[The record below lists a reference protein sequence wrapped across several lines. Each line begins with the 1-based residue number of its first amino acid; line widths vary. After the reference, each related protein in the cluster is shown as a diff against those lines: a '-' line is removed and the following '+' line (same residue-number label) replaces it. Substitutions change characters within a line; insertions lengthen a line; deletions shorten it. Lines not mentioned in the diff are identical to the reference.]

1 MDFWNFKV
9 HNHCPGC
16 NHHKDLGRPRMGQ
29 LEQDCKKLQRKQESS
44 FLETLAAQIEAIAV
58 GQDL

>member
-1 MDFWNFKV
+1 MV

-16 NHHKDLGRPRMGQ
+16 NHHKDLERPGMDQ
-29 LEQDCKKLQRKQESS
+29 LEQDCKMLQMRQERPS
-44 FLETLAAQIEAIAV
+44 LGTLTARTGEGAA